1 MKIEI
6 YSKPSCT
13 YCINTKMFLQSKGLE
28 FTEFTIGK
36 DLTRNEFLEKFP
48 DARSVPQILIDGVLI
63 GGYEQVKQ
71 YFA

>member
-13 YCINTKMFLQSKGLE
+13 YCINTKMFLQSKELE
-28 FTEFTIGK
+28 YTEFTIGK

-48 DARSVPQILIDGVLI
+48 DARSVPQVLIDGVLI

>member
-13 YCINTKMFLQSKGLE
+13 YCINTKMFLQSKELE
-28 FTEFTIGK
+28 YTEYTIGK

-48 DARSVPQILIDGVLI
+48 DVRSVPQILIDGVLI

>member
-13 YCINTKMFLQSKGLE
+13 YCINTKMFLQSKELE
-28 FTEFTIGK
+28 YTEYTIGK

-48 DARSVPQILIDGVLI
+48 NVRSVPQVLIDGVLI